1 MSRPILAFMQFLA
14 IALMCLA
21 LPARA
26 SIDAPNHIYY
36 GSATLY
42 GVPAPANTV
51 VEARAPGSGAVLAR
65 YVIGSS
71 SHMGNSYRIDIL
83 MDQVEP
89 RTEGR
94 ARPGDPLNIYLG
106 GQLAAQVS
114 GGVGAVGAT
123 TRLDLDPQ
131 NTGTGPAIS
140 IADAQVY
147 EGQTGLTNV
156 DLAITLNTSAAQALT
171 VYWETRNGT
180 AIGGPLCG
188 SGADF
193 RQLANQALVIPA
205 GATSATLR
213 VQVCGDTV
221 VEPDETFTVEL
232 LSTLGNFGV
241 FAKSTAVVT
250 IQDDDDVPTLAVD
263 AVRVAEPPSGSSVA
277 RFVAKLSRSHT
288 RTVSFQYA
296 TQGGS
301 AQPGA
306 DFVAASGTLSFE
318 PGDIEKN
325 IDVTI
330 LADAA
335 TEPDET
341 FRLQFSN
348 PVSLVLAQTFANGVI
363 VDPTHDPA
371 VEEVDAQTG
380 AMLHDLAQPSA
391 IALSPDG
398 LHAYA
403 TSDSRGAVVHF
414 QRDPG
419 TGVLSPVSSYTVATT
434 GFEQARLKGLKDIRI
449 SADGAFVYL
458 AALRDNA
465 VTVLSRDAATGAL
478 GFVHSVVHGGSVLG
492 LEEVVRLALSPDG
505 MQLYAL
511 GRRSNAIVTLSR
523 DAVTGQL
530 GFVRSQSKDAPG
542 LLNLVQPSGIAVSA
556 DGAQVYVTA
565 SGGNAVIAF
574 DRNGSAGDADFGK
587 LTLKHSYVN
596 GLAGVSGILGA
607 HGLALSPDGHQLY
620 VAASASHSLVHFDR
634 AADGSLTH
642 RGVWKHGDAGV
653 YGLRGAHSV
662 AVAPNGREVFVTGA
676 GDDSLTVFNRTIG
689 GSQAGALSVHRTVFK
704 GDNGLNHL
712 SIPGAMAASG
722 DDRFLYVAASG
733 GDGAVITYRRLSAD
747 ILFSDGFEPPPVN

>member
-171 VYWETRNGT
+171 VYWETRDGS
-180 AIGGPLCG
+180 AVGGPVCG

-221 VEPDETFTVEL
+221 GEPDETFTVEL

-241 FAKSTAVVT
+241 FQKSTATVT
-250 IQDDDDVPTLAVD
+250 IQDDDNVPTLAVD
-263 AVRVAEPPSGSSVA
+263 PVRVAEPPSGTSVA
-277 RFVAKLSRSHT
+277 RFAARLSRSHT
-288 RTVSFQYA
+288 REVSFQYA
-296 TQGGS
+296 TQGIS
-301 AQPGA
+301 AQPGT
-306 DFVAASGTLSFE
+306 DFVAANGTVTFA
-318 PGDIEKN
+318 PGDTTGT
-325 IDVTI
+325 IDITI
-330 LADAA
+330 LPDAA

-348 PVSLVLAQTFANGVI
+348 PVSLVLAQPFATGTI

-371 VEEVDAQTG
+371 VAEVDAQTG
-380 AMLHDLAQPSA
+380 AMLPDLAQPSA
-391 IALSPDG
+391 IVLSPDG
-398 LHAYA
+398 LYAYA

-414 QRDPG
+414 QRDPA
-419 TGVLSPVSSYTVATT
+419 TGVLSPVSSYTVATA
-434 GFEQARLKGLKDIRI
+434 GFGQAKLKGLQDIRM

-465 VTVLSRDAATGAL
+465 VTVLSRDTASGAL
-478 GFVHSVVHGGSVLG
+478 GFVHSLVHGGTVLG

-505 MQLYAL
+505 AQLYAL
-511 GRRSNAIVTLSR
+511 GRKSNAIVTFSR
-523 DAVTGQL
+523 DSTTGQL
-530 GFVRSQSKDAPG
+530 AFVRSQNKDAPG
-542 LLNLVQPSGIAVSA
+542 LLGLLRPSGIAISA
-556 DGAQVYVTA
+556 DGAQVYVSA
-565 SGGNAVIAF
+565 RDGNSVIVL
-574 DRNGSAGDADFGK
+574 DRNGNPGDADFGK
-587 LTLKHSYVN
+587 LAVKASYVD
-596 GLAGVSGILGA
+596 GLAGVSGIRGA
-607 HGLALSPDGHQLY
+607 FGLALSPDGRQLY
-620 VAASASHSLVHFDR
+620 VAANTDNSLVRFDR
-634 AADGSLTH
+634 AADGTLTH
-642 RGVWKHGDAGV
+642 RRIWKHGEAGLH
-653 YGLRGAHSV
+653 GLRGAHSV
-662 AVAPNGREVFVTGA
+662 AVAPNGKEVFVTGA
-676 GDDSLTVFNRTIG
+676 GDDSLTVFNRTID
-689 GSQAGALSVHRTVFK
+689 GSQTGALSVHRTVFK

-712 SIPGAMAASG
+712 SIPGAMATSG

-733 GDGAVITYRRLSAD
+733 GDGAIITYRRLSED
-747 ILFSDGFEPPPVN
+747 ELFGDGFEPPPVQ

>member
-140 IADAQVY
+140 IAAAQVY
-147 EGQTGLTNV
+147 EGQTGLPNV

-180 AIGGPLCG
+180 ASGGPLCG

-263 AVRVAEPPSGSSVA
+263 AVRVAEPPSGTSVA
-277 RFVAKLSRSHT
+277 RFVATLSRSHT

-363 VDPTHDPA
+363 VDPAHDPA
-371 VEEVDAQTG
+371 VEEVDAQPG
-380 AMLHDLAQPSA
+380 AMLPALAQPSA

-434 GFEQARLKGLKDIRI
+434 GFEQARLKGLQDIRI

-478 GFVHSVVHGGSVLG
+478 
-492 LEEVVRLALSPDG
+492 
-505 MQLYAL
+505 
-511 GRRSNAIVTLSR
+511 
-523 DAVTGQL
+523 
-530 GFVRSQSKDAPG
+530 
-542 LLNLVQPSGIAVSA
+542 LNLVLPSGISVSA
-556 DGAQVYVTA
+556 EGAQVYVTA

-607 HGLALSPDGHQLY
+607 RGLALSPDGHQLY

-642 RGVWKHGDAGV
+642 RAVWKHGDAGV

-676 GDDSLTVFNRTIG
+676 QDDSLSGFKRATAGV
-689 GSQAGALSVHRTVFK
+689 QAGALSVHRTVFK

-747 ILFSDGFEPPPVN
+747 NLFSDGFEPPPVN

>member
-1 MSRPILAFMQFLA
+1 MSRPILAFMDLFAVL
-14 IALMCLA
+14 LLGLA
-21 LPARA
+21 LPAHA

-36 GSATLY
+36 GSATLF

-51 VEARAPGSGAVLAR
+51 VEARAPGSGVVLAR

-71 SHMGNSYRIDIL
+71 SHMGNSYRIDIP

-89 RTEGR
+89 RSAGR
-94 ARPGDPLNIYLG
+94 SRPGDPLNIYLG
-106 GQLAAQVS
+106 TQLAAEVS

-147 EGQTGLTNV
+147 EGQAGLTNV
-156 DLAITLNTSAAQALT
+156 DLAVTLNTSAAQAVN

-180 AIGGPLCG
+180 AIGGPQCG

-193 RQLANQALVIPA
+193 RQLGNQVLIIPA

-213 VQVCGDTV
+213 VQVCGDTT
-221 VEPDETFTVEL
+221 VEPDEAFTVEL

-241 FAKSTAVVT
+241 FQKSTATVT
-250 IQDDDDVPTLAVD
+250 IQDDDDVPSLAVGN
-263 AVRVAEPPSGSSVA
+263 VRVSEPPSGTSVA
-277 RFVAKLSRSHT
+277 RFVATLSRSHT

-296 TQGGS
+296 TQGVS

-306 DFVAASGTLSFE
+306 DFVAASGTVTFA
-318 PGDIEKN
+318 PGDTTSN
-325 IDVTI
+325 IDIGI
-330 LADAA
+330 LPDAA
-335 TEPDET
+335 PEPDET

-348 PVSLVLAQTFANGVI
+348 PVSLILGQTFADGTI

-371 VEEVDAQTG
+371 VAEVDAQTG
-380 AMLHDLAQPSA
+380 AMLPDLAQPSA
-391 IALSPDG
+391 IVLSPDG

-419 TGVLSPVSSYTVATT
+419 NGVLSPVSSYTVATT
-434 GFEQARLKGLKDIRI
+434 GFEQAKLKGLQDIRI
-449 SADGAFVYL
+449 SPDGAFVYV

-465 VTVLSRDAATGAL
+465 VTVLSRDVATGTL
-478 GFVHSVVHGGSVLG
+478 GFVHSLVHGGTVLG

-505 MQLYAL
+505 AHLYAL
-511 GRRSNAIVTLSR
+511 GRKSNAIVTLGR
-523 DAVTGQL
+523 DSGTGQL
-530 GFVRSQSKDAPG
+530 TFVRSQSKDAPG

-556 DGAQVYVTA
+556 DGAQVYVSA
-565 SGGNAVIAF
+565 IGGNAVIAL
-574 DRNGSAGDADFGK
+574 DRNGNSGDADFGK
-587 LTLKHSYVN
+587 LTVKASYVN

-620 VAASASHSLVHFDR
+620 VAASASHSLVRFDR

-642 RGVWKHGDAGV
+642 RRVWTHGDAGL

-662 AVAPNGREVFVTGA
+662 AMAPNGKEVFVTGA
-676 GDDSLTVFNRTIG
+676 QDDSLTVFNRLTA
-689 GSQAGALSVHRTVFK
+689 GSQAGTLSVHRTVFK

-712 SIPGAMAASG
+712 SIPGAMATSG

-733 GDGAVITYRRLSAD
+733 GDGAIITYRRLSED
-747 ILFSDGFEPPPVN
+747 QLFGDGFEPPPVN